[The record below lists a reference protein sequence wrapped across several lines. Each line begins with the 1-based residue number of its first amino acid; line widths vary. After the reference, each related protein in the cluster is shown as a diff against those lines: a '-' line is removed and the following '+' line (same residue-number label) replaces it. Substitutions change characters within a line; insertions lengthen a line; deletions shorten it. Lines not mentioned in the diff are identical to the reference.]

1 MPAAAQTSGK
11 VHLKCLLSVS
21 FRLSLLVALL
31 KPRGTENTEAS
42 AFKSICLGKTK
53 KSHLCTAASITGK
66 STGLTPERNL
76 PQELQLDGGKKRKDY
91 LICLLFRQKHIFSS
105 ACLCFMQWYFSRD
118 RSKIMY
124 FNVLSWE
131 KKKQIYNGIRKL
143 TQNGKREKQ
152 VPNTDQ
158 NFDIFFFPY

>member
-21 FRLSLLVALL
+21 FRLSLLVALV

-76 PQELQLDGGKKRKDY
+76 PQELQLDGG
-91 LICLLFRQKHIFSS
+91 
-105 ACLCFMQWYFSRD
+105 
-118 RSKIMY
+118 
-124 FNVLSWE
+124 E
-131 KKKQIYNGIRKL
+131 KKKRL
-143 TQNGKREKQ
+143 
-152 VPNTDQ
+152 
-158 NFDIFFFPY
+158 FDMLAFQTETHF